1 MLLRR
6 LMVVDYDL
14 PAADY
19 AVGVLGGITGGFA
32 GFPGAFVTIWCGLK
46 GWTKNQ
52 QRGVYQPFILIMQVM
67 ALITL
72 TFMQSSKSISS
83 SMDLMTIVY
92 IPAAA
97 LGTWCG
103 IAIFKRLTD
112 SQFAW
117 WVNILLV
124 VSGRP
129 YFLGLRKTANLGR
142 SKFVPITPRLSLPI
156 SAMERNK

>member
-6 LMVVDYDL
+6 LAVIDNNL

-52 QRGVYQPFILIMQVM
+52 QRGVYQPFILIMQVK

-72 TFMQSSKSISS
+72 TSMPASKSTSS
-83 SMDLMTIVY
+83 GIDLMTIAY
-92 IPAAA
+92 IPAAV

-112 SQFAW
+112 LQFAR
-117 WVNILLV
+117 WVNILIV
-124 VSGRP
+124 VSG
-129 YFLGLRKTANLGR
+129 FGLI
-142 SKFVPITPRLSLPI
+142 F
-156 SAMERNK
+156 